1 MNSSLPLIS
10 VRWRLVARAVAFFA
24 AIPMTFPANAETIRQ
39 NPGGQIVVFALHIA
53 HLRAAEEPVHF
64 DGTCDS
70 ACTLFLSLPA
80 EQLCVTPRAS
90 FGFHLPYG
98 VGAQQN
104 AVAADYLI
112 SQYPDW
118 VRAWIEAHGGLS
130 HTIIRMGADEAAEH
144 LPVCPGTVA

>member
-1 MNSSLPLIS
+1 MNSEPPGS
-10 VRWRLVARAVAFFA
+10 VGWRLIARAIALLA
-24 AIPMTFPANAETIRQ
+24 TILMAFPANAETIRQ
-39 NPGGQIVVFALHIA
+39 NPGGQIVVFALHVA
-53 HLRAAEEPVHF
+53 QLRAAEEPVHF
-64 DGTCDS
+64 DGACDS

-80 EQLCVTPRAS
+80 EQLCVTSRAS

-118 VRAWIEAHGGLS
+118 VREWIEAHGGLS
-130 HTIIRMGADEAAEH
+130 HTIIRMGADEAAQH
-144 LPVCPGTVA
+144 LPLCAGAMA

>member
-1 MNSSLPLIS
+1 MNSKSPGS
-10 VRWRLVARAVAFFA
+10 VGWRLIARVVALLATTLMA
-24 AIPMTFPANAETIRQ
+24 FPAHAETIRQ
-39 NPGGQIVVFALHIA
+39 NPGGQIVVFALHVA
-53 HLRAAEEPVHF
+53 QLRAAEEPVHF
-64 DGTCDS
+64 DGACDS

-118 VRAWIEAHGGLS
+118 VREWIEAHGGLS
-130 HTIIRMGADEAAEH
+130 HTIIRMGADEAAQH
-144 LPVCPGTVA
+144 LPLCAGAMA